1 MKLPAAAT
9 VIAARI
15 LARAMLLAPIAC
27 VAAGDADPLGSARW
41 EDMRRNFFADH
52 KVVFDNRIQVTAPA
66 TAEDPMNVPIRI
78 NASEVP
84 DVRRVVIIADF
95 NPILEV
101 LRYYPDGALA
111 NLGFRVK
118 LQQSTPVRAA
128 AMTGDGVWHLGGTW
142 VNTAGGGCTAPSA
155 GSASPEWQKRLGE
168 VSGRIFLP
176 ARSKEEADVGEAAP
190 GAVRL
195 RLRIIHPMDTGL
207 APGIPAFFLQ
217 ELKVADKRGRELM
230 RIEAFEPVSE
240 NPVFT
245 VDLPGE
251 FAEGYLRVSG
261 SDNNGN
267 RIDGRIAP

>member
-1 MKLPAAAT
+1 MKSIAVAALLFAQLSLFSPATEAAT
-9 VIAARI
+9 HET
-15 LARAMLLAPIAC
+15 
-27 VAAGDADPLGSARW
+27 DPLASARW
-41 EDMRRNFFADH
+41 DDMRKNFFADRPL
-52 KVVFDNRIQVTAPA
+52 VFDERIKVHAPL

-78 NASEVP
+78 DASALP
-84 DVRRVVIIADF
+84 DVRRVVVIADF

-142 VNTAGGGCTAPSA
+142 VNTAGGGCTSPST

-168 VSGRIFLP
+168 VSGRLFLP
-176 ARSKEEADVGEAAP
+176 AHNEADAGIDEAAP

-195 RLRIIHPMDTGL
+195 RVRIIHPMDTGL

-251 FAEGYLRVSG
+251 FAEGHLRVSG